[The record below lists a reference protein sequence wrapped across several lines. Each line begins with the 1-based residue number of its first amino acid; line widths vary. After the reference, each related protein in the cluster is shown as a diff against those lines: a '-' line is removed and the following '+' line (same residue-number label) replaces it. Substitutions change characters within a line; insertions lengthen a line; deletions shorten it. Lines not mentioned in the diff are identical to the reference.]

1 MTKVT
6 KKDNFNA
13 IVTVLEQAGR
23 ADLVKVMKHEI
34 ELLEKK
40 NSYKSDKPTKVQ
52 IANVAL
58 KEQIVEILTAAGAP
72 MTASEV
78 LKALGDENLSGS
90 KVTAMLT
97 QLKNDGTVIR
107 TEDKRK
113 AFFSIA

>member
-13 IVTVLEQAGR
+13 IVAVLEKANKPE
-23 ADLVKVMKHEI
+23 LVEVMKHEI

-40 NSYKSDKPTKVQ
+40 NSYKSTKPTKTQV
-52 IANVAL
+52 ANEAL
-58 KEQIVEILTAAGAP
+58 KVRIAEVMSNGKAF
-72 MTASEV
+72 TASEV
-78 LKALGDENLSGS
+78 LKALDSADLTAS

-97 QLKNDGTVIR
+97 QMKNDGKVVR

-113 AFFSIA
+113 AYFTLA